1 MAENPDWRNGVGLAA
16 MALMSGLLDK
26 LAKRGI
32 LEDSEILDVIRAA
45 GRYLEEI
52 DAEGFAPEVVITAR
66 AALEDM
72 GASYDPD
79 QTKE

>member
-1 MAENPDWRNGVGLAA
+1 MAENRDWRNGVGLAA

-26 LAKRGI
+26 LGARGI
-32 LEDSEILDVIRAA
+32 LEDSEIVDVIRMA
-45 GRYLEEI
+45 GIYVEEI
-52 DAEGFAPEVVITAR
+52 DAEGMAPEVVSTAR

-72 GASYDPD
+72 EALYDPD